1 MWGLVLV
8 SVLLVVLVVMVAGI
22 IGYLL
27 SGGRYQS
34 TTLKSTGPLGD
45 MITVIDKFS
54 GAVRVCIFEGDKL
67 MCRQPETIY
76 VPAPKA
82 N

>member
-1 MWGLVLV
+1 
-8 SVLLVVLVVMVAGI
+8 MVAGI

-34 TTLKSTGPLGD
+34 TTLKTTGPLGD

-54 GAVRVCIFEGDKL
+54 GAVRV
-67 MCRQPETIY
+67 
-76 VPAPKA
+76 
-82 N
+82 

>member
-1 MWGLVLV
+1 MRNNVGVLV

-34 TTLKSTGPLGD
+34 TTLKAPDPLA
-45 MITVIDKFS
+45 T
-54 GAVRVCIFEGDKL
+54 
-67 MCRQPETIY
+67 
-76 VPAPKA
+76 
-82 N
+82 